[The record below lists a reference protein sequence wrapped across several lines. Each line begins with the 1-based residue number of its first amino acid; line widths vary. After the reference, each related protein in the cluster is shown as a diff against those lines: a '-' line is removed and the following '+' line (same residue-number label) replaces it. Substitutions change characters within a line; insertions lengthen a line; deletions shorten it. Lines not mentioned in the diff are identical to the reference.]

1 MKQFRNFAIALML
14 VAGLLVPSFNALAAP
29 MAAVNNHVVKPSS
42 PDWAII
48 LEGGALAD
56 APAAFVNGPAT
67 PPLGNGSL
75 NIQLNS
81 AAAARGIFSPKY
93 AGVKLADFSTLS
105 YSIYTNTASQ
115 AIAFQINY
123 DYDLTTTEATWFGRL
138 VYEPYQ
144 NGNVT
149 VPTGAWSTHNMINS
163 GAGLWW
169 ATGNAASP
177 VDDACPQA
185 NPCTWNALIAA
196 YPNIGVRSDANAG
209 IMLKA
214 GSNWNGFNGN
224 VDNLT
229 VGITGGDTDI
239 YDFEPEVQCTTLC
252 YVDTA
257 TGNDTFG
264 GDSPTSAKKT
274 IGAAM
279 SAVSVGG
286 TVQVAA
292 GAYNENVVINKNG
305 ITLIGAV
312 ALNPNDVVNPS
323 THTII
328 DGSSGPAV
336 GTSPGINIAGST
348 TGVTIQ
354 NLRIQGFASSS
365 GIYGLP
371 GNNGLTIQNVH
382 IYNNNV
388 NNASGAGIWIN
399 GPVNGVTIT
408 NVDAQYNKS
417 RGIVVWNGFKQ
428 NITIT
433 NNYVANNTCC
443 GIELQ
448 DGTASGVT
456 ISGNT
461 VVNNGDSGIA
471 AIGLMA
477 GAGPNVISNNTVTD
491 NGRFGI
497 EIKLPDG
504 TGAASGD
511 GSIVVENNTVSLTA
525 TPADLR
531 DYAGIAVIRRAWL
544 STSGNVDI
552 PTGVIVQ
559 NNTVSGYV
567 QGNGASSST
576 GFGIVAEGLNMYVLN
591 NTLISNDVGV
601 QAQAGHTPYTPA
613 SNVDGNQADLA
624 DDYFGRGNSPVAC
637 VSVSGNVFTTNT
649 VDFRRVGTTD
659 CSATLIVP
667 DTDPVDNVV
676 LTSAVSSLTV
686 TFSEDVV
693 HDGSGDAANN
703 PANYL
708 LVEQGANATFD
719 TLSCLGGVV
728 SDDVLHTISSVAYD
742 NNSGAGP
749 FVATLTPS
757 SPLPNGV
764 YRLFICGT
772 TSIWSTTGVE
782 LNNGASDTTVTFT
795 VSVSGATTGTTTTAG
810 VSPTASSLPTTGFAP
825 ATVSQLPLQP
835 VEQAYSA
842 TDLSLQIPRLGLSA
856 SIVGVPQAD
865 GEWDV
870 TWLGNSVGYLNGT
883 AFPTYLGNTVL
894 TAHVWGANNKPGPFY
909 GLEQLSYGEQF
920 TITAWGNTYTYE
932 VRGNDLY
939 NPRNVRPLAN
949 VPGYDWVT
957 LITCHGFNESTGTYE
972 FRRVVRAVLV
982 SVD

>member
-1 MKQFRNFAIALML
+1 MKYISKIAIALML
-14 VAGLLVPSFNALAAP
+14 VAGLLAPSFDALAAP

-42 PDWAII
+42 PDWQVVDDNVAGNFT
-48 LEGGALAD
+48 E
-56 APAAFVNGPAT
+56 AFVTGPAT
-67 PPLGNGSL
+67 PPLGNGSFNL
-75 NIQLNS
+75 QLSS
-81 AAAARGIFSPKY
+81 ASAGAILVAQKY
-93 AGVKLADFSTLS
+93 GGTRLADIDTLS
-105 YSIYTNTASQ
+105 YSTYGNSTTQ
-115 AIAFQINY
+115 AMSFQINY
-123 DYDLTTTEATWFGRL
+123 DPDLTTTEATWYGRL

-144 NGNVT
+144 NGNVV
-149 VPTGAWSTHNMINS
+149 VPINTWSTWDMINGGS
-163 GAGLWW
+163 GLWW
-169 ATGNAASP
+169 ASPNGNSL
-177 VDDACPQA
+177 VDDTCPQA
-185 NPCTWNALIAA
+185 NPCTWTQLIAA
-196 YPNIGVRSDANAG
+196 YPNIGIRNDAGTA
-209 IMLKA
+209 IMFKA

-224 VDNLT
+224 VDNFTFGL
-229 VGITGGDTDI
+229 TGGDTDI
-239 YDFEPEVQCTTLC
+239 YDFEPEVPCTTLC

-257 TGNDTFG
+257 TGNDAFG

-274 IGAAM
+274 ISAAM
-279 SAVSVGG
+279 SQVSVGG

-292 GAYNENVVINKNG
+292 GTYHENVVINKNG

-312 ALNPNDVVNPS
+312 ALNPNDAVNPT

-336 GTSPGINIAGST
+336 GTSPGINIASGT

-354 NLRIQGFASSS
+354 DLRIQGFASSS

-461 VVNNGDSGIA
+461 VINNGDSGIG
-471 AIGLMA
+471 AIGLKA
-477 GAGPNVISNNTVTD
+477 GAGPNVISNNIVTD

-504 TGAASGD
+504 SGAASGD
-511 GSIVVENNTVSLTA
+511 GSIVVENNTVKLTS

-559 NNTVSGYV
+559 NNIVSGYV
-567 QGNGASSST
+567 QASDST
-576 GFGIVAEGLNMYVLN
+576 GFGIVAEGLNMFVLN
-591 NTLISNDVGV
+591 NTLTGNDVGV
-601 QAQAGHTPYTPA
+601 QAQAGHTPYTPN
-613 SNVDGNQADLA
+613 SSVDGLQDNLA

-637 VSVSGNVFTTNT
+637 VAVSGNVFSTNT

-659 CSATLIVP
+659 CASTLIVP
-667 DTDPVDNVV
+667 STDPVNSVT
-676 LTSAVSSLTV
+676 LTSSTSNLTV
-686 TFSEDVV
+686 NFSEDVV

-719 TLSCLGGVV
+719 TLSCVGGVV
-728 SDDVLHTISSVAYD
+728 SDDVLQTISSVTYD

-749 FVATLTPS
+749 FVATLTTS

-782 LNNGASDTTVTFT
+782 LNDGLSDTTVTFT
-795 VSVSGATTGTTTTAG
+795 VAIATTPTTPSGGAST
-810 VSPTASSLPTTGFAP
+810 TASSLPATGFAP
-825 ATVSQLPLQP
+825 AAVTQLPLQP
-835 VEQAYSA
+835 AEQAYSA
-842 TDLSLQIPRLGLSA
+842 TGLSLQIPRLGLST
-856 SIVGVPQAD
+856 SIVGVPQTD
-865 GEWDV
+865 GDWDV
-870 TWLGNSVGYLNGT
+870 TWLGRSVGYLNGT

-894 TAHVWGANNKPGPFY
+894 TAHVWGADNRPGPFY
-909 GLEQLSYGEQF
+909 GLEQLAYGEQF

-939 NPRNVRPLAN
+939 NPHNVRPLAN
-949 VPGYDWVT
+949 VAGYDWVT
-957 LITCHGFNESTGTYE
+957 LITCHGFDESTGTYQ